1 MLFAACL
8 PSCSN
13 EKSPLT
19 RAEFVEE
26 SKLNFLAVF
35 FFGCT
40 GTCTL
45 DPCLGKCLP
54 LHKRNGKG
62 AYAGAFQDYL
72 LGENAITNRKMD
84 LPQ

>member
-35 FFGCT
+35 F
-40 GTCTL
+40 L
-45 DPCLGKCLP
+45 DVPVP
-54 LHKRNGKG
+54 VHWIH
-62 AYAGAFQDYL
+62 A
-72 LGENAITNRKMD
+72 
-84 LPQ
+84 